1 MADGDSHIGTPLF
14 KNSLNLNS
22 KKLKTVPTCVSGL
35 TTLSVLLLSY
45 NSITDLPAEMISLQQ
60 LAELN
65 LGNNALKELPA
76 VLGHLESLKKLYLF
90 RNQIA
95 VVPSDAI
102 GGLRNLVVLNLN
114 HNKIQRLPAEMRS
127 LRNLEHLSVLDNKLE
142 EIPVELGHLTKLT
155 EINLTS
161 NKLSCLPQQ
170 LYCCRELRKLYVAR
184 NKLTS
189 LPEGITALAK
199 LQVLDV
205 AGNKL
210 SMFPV
215 EFHLLPLKE
224 LHCEGNKFVQCEPVP
239 SLPYSVLTLK
249 ELVAR
254 FILQEN
260 RDRSSLIHMTLPHY
274 PSLNSL
280 LDSSSYCALCHT
292 PVFSTWLNC
301 VHFINLKRDMNIRC
315 SLTIPVRALLCSQKC
330 FNAGGYSYCGVGTR

>member
-1 MADGDSHIGTPLF
+1 
-14 KNSLNLNS
+14 
-22 KKLKTVPTCVSGL
+22 
-35 TTLSVLLLSY
+35 
-45 NSITDLPAEMISLQQ
+45 MISLQQ

-65 LGNNALKELPA
+65 LGNNALKEVPA

-95 VVPSDAI
+95 AVPSDVI

-114 HNKIQRLPAEMRS
+114 HNQIRRLPPAIRS
-127 LRNLEHLSVLDNKLE
+127 LRKLQHLSVLDNKLE
-142 EIPVELGHLTKLT
+142 EIPDELGHLTELT

-170 LYCCRELRKLYVAR
+170 LYRCKELRKLYAAR
-184 NKLTS
+184 NELTS
-189 LPEGITALAK
+189 LPEGITALSK

-224 LHCEGNKFVQCEPVP
+224 LYCECNRFVQCEPVP
-239 SLPYSVLTLK
+239 SLRYSEVLTLK

-254 FILQEN
+254 FVLREDRN
-260 RDRSSLIHMTLPHY
+260 RSSLIHMSLPRY
-274 PSLNSL
+274 PSLNDL
-280 LDSSSYCALCHT
+280 LASSSCCAICRD
-292 PVFSTWLNC
+292 PVLSAWLDC
-301 VHFINLKRDMNIRC
+301 VHFINLKRDMNIR
-315 SLTIPVRALLCSQKC
+315 SLVTIPVRALLCSYKC
-330 FNAGGYSYCGVGTR
+330 FITGGHSYYGVGTR